1 MLEALNE
8 MCMSARNIDLA
19 HLIHKLQVSTPFES
33 ENIRGG
39 GGNKRSELGE
49 RFGDNARAIDERK
62 FPRTYRLP
70 ALPPS
75 TEQYLLSTPERFWKQ
90 LSHLGLARPH

>member
-8 MCMSARNIDLA
+8 MCMSAKNIDLA
-19 HLIHKLQVSTPFES
+19 YLIHKLQVSTPFES

-70 ALPPS
+70 ACHHRPALLKI
-75 TEQYLLSTPERFWKQ
+75 LLSLP
-90 LSHLGLARPH
+90 LASY

>member
-19 HLIHKLQVSTPFES
+19 YLIHKLQVSTPFES
-33 ENIRGG
+33 ENIQGG
-39 GGNKRSELGE
+39 GGDKRNELGE

-62 FPRTYRLP
+62 FPA
-70 ALPPS
+70 ALTAFRHATIDPPCS
-75 TEQYLLSTPERFWKQ
+75 KSSCLSRSQ
-90 LSHLGLARPH
+90 AIDS